1 MAPDPPSARFEFPI
15 MLYGM
20 LEECTFDDTY
30 SRVVSWQPHGL
41 SFKIHD
47 REGFERIL
55 PKWFKEKYE
64 SFRCLL
70 EQWGFIKLSR
80 GKERGC
86 WYQVNFA
93 HGRKAQ
99 LKNISKDDFV
109 KGMPEYL
116 SPRDEPDL
124 TKMATLESSIQDK
137 KQRLRTLREPK
148 GGDSL
153 ASLPSKASSSG
164 NKRSRDDDSTVN
176 SKTSKCS
183 YVPPP
188 SKKEKK
194 SKTKNA
200 PNRPPPPITHSY
212 GSGCTVCGRDDDHSN
227 LLLCEGCEVE
237 SHTYCLDPPL
247 DAVPEDD
254 WFCGEFCR
262 IMKHVAVD
270 HFMHGMRML
279 TPIFHDR
286 FQGSARN
293 AYPRTEK
300 SSANSSR

>member
-1 MAPDPPSARFEFPI
+1 MAPDPPSTRFEFPI

-20 LEECTFDDTY
+20 LEECTFEDTY

-47 REGFERIL
+47 RKGFERIL

-99 LKNISKDDFV
+99 LKNISKNVFL
-109 KGMPEYL
+109 KGMPEYM
-116 SPRDEPDL
+116 SPRDEPNL
-124 TKMATLESSIQDK
+124 SKMATLESSIEDK
-137 KQRLRTLREPK
+137 RQGLKTSHEPK

-176 SKTSKCS
+176 SKTSKSS
-183 YVPPP
+183 YLAPPP
-188 SKKEKK
+188 KKER
-194 SKTKNA
+194 SPSPRALRIDHHLPSTSLTEVDA
-200 PNRPPPPITHSY
+200 P
-212 GSGCTVCGRDDDHSN
+212 C
-227 LLLCEGCEVE
+227 
-237 SHTYCLDPPL
+237 
-247 DAVPEDD
+247 
-254 WFCGEFCR
+254 
-262 IMKHVAVD
+262 VAE
-270 HFMHGMRML
+270 MTT
-279 TPIFHDR
+279 TPICCCVKDVKWKVIPTVWILPWMPFLKTIG
-286 FQGSARN
+286 FVVSFA
-293 AYPRTEK
+293 EL
-300 SSANSSR
+300 